1 MSEEAL
7 AWINTI
13 ITELGIN
20 YEYGIWSTYPVP
32 FPYFVGEKDEDSPES
47 EDGMQPCTFIL
58 TGTGQTLLE
67 LEEAKNKIKSL
78 DNKRAILEN
87 GSGIALFYDGCYS
100 VPVDEPNMKRIQI
113 NLNVK
118 EWRVNDYGRK

>member
-7 AWINTI
+7 AWINAI

-20 YEYGIWSTYPVP
+20 YEYGIWITYPVP

-47 EDGMQPCTFIL
+47 EVGMQPCTFIL

-67 LEEAKNKIKSL
+67 LEGAKNKIKSL
-78 DNKRAILEN
+78 NNKRAILEN
-87 GSGIALFYDGCYS
+87 GSGIALFYDGCHS
-100 VPVDEPNMKRIQI
+100 VPIDEPNMKRIQI

-118 EWRVNDYGRK
+118 EWRVNDYDK